1 MEEDSIVVENEGYFS
16 SDIKNL
22 NTRNTEKCRRVKS
35 LFVPS
40 SVESIASGAF
50 KKFLY
55 LESIDLPDSIKE
67 INREAFTGCTNLKG
81 IRIPK
86 KVTQI
91 NYGTF
96 TGCDALQEVALH
108 KGVKRIASYAF
119 TGCESLKSI
128 ILPKGIREIYGNAFE
143 KSGLES
149 ITIPSSIK
157 EISFYSFRDCTHL
170 SQVNLPKG
178 IKEIGVEAFGGCR
191 SLKSIELPSSIR
203 ELRDSAF
210 SKCTTLNNVVLP
222 KKVTSLR
229 VGVFAS
235 CFELSDIT
243 FKGRIQTVEN
253 SAFYRCK
260 ALTKINLPESVKKI
274 EGRAFSGSGLESFT
288 FPKKVK
294 EVSTALFQEC
304 VSLKEVVL
312 NKGMKEIQSSA
323 FSSCSVLKQVEIPST
338 VSRIGTSAFYNCVT
352 LEQIKLPDG
361 LQKIEANCFGKCLA
375 LEKLEIPDSVH
386 TIGKEAFKG
395 CQSLNELV
403 LPSGLTAVENDAF
416 ADCGFKYV
424 YIDKKSSKVV
434 YCKNLPEN
442 TENCTK
448 ITDLNHFRNIEG
460 FDISKLFNV
469 AQIEDYSKVADKLNK
484 SKLSLP
490 ASFIEAM
497 KAEGLLEKMA
507 SEMDFRYFRA
517 EIPDLNKI
525 FEKLPNEN
533 GKIAFMKF
541 AIALG
546 CFSTEKLLDK
556 NGRETETPIAQKASS
571 CLASILKVNDLT
583 VEEIAKNCK
592 DLSFKIKPSQDLIKF
607 LSTKG
612 ENKNLPNID
621 MLETLEIKYPGI
633 FAKVIGNFEEV
644 KGLRIG
650 LDEKGMPY
658 NVPWNEVLIN
668 YYSMTKYDNVTA
680 ENKDIAELFIEKGL
694 SQKVFD
700 EARVLRETAIKD
712 KVPRHILNGHLKEE
726 TIFETIER
734 VRKETE
740 SKLQDNKQLLDT
752 LFAKKFTYEML
763 DKHDPKNAIIGLY
776 ASCCAT
782 LTSPHYGKVIAES
795 TMIKDDVQNMVVR
808 DSQGEIVAKGTMY
821 VNKDKGYAVI
831 NDFEINAK
839 YKDHESDD
847 VGFYDG
853 KNDSEDAKDRD
864 LIFKA
869 FMRGIEA
876 FVKEYDEQN
885 PNKPIKQ
892 VNVGLGYNRLQA
904 QCRAYESDTH
914 GLTVPAEY
922 KFNDA
927 LDGQRILYKRD
938 SVKTETKNTDGGRA
952 E

>member
-1 MEEDSIVVENEGYFS
+1 MEEDSIVVENEGYFAN
-16 SDIKNL
+16 DIKNL
-22 NTRNTEKCRRVKS
+22 NTRNTEKYRRVKS

-67 INREAFTGCTNLKG
+67 INREAFTGCTNLKS

-86 KVTQI
+86 KVTEI

-96 TGCDALQEVALH
+96 TGCDALQEVVLH

-119 TGCESLKSI
+119 TGCESLKAI
-128 ILPKGIREIYGNAFE
+128 TLPNGIREIYGNAFE
-143 KSGLES
+143 KTGLES
-149 ITIPSSIK
+149 VTIPSSLK
-157 EISFYSFRDCTHL
+157 EISFYTFRDCTKL
-170 SQVNLPKG
+170 NQVNLPKG
-178 IKEIGVEAFGGCR
+178 IKEIGVEAFGGCH
-191 SLKSIELPSSIR
+191 SLKSIELPGGIKDIR
-203 ELRDSAF
+203 ESAF
-210 SKCTTLNNVVLP
+210 SKCITLNNVVLP
-222 KKVTSLR
+222 KKITNLR

-235 CFELSDIT
+235 CFELSNIT
-243 FKGRIQTVEN
+243 FKGKIKTIEN

-274 EGRAFSGSGLESFT
+274 EGRAFSGSGVETFK

-294 EVSTALFQEC
+294 EVSIALFQDC

-312 NKGMKEIQSSA
+312 NKGMTEIQSSA
-323 FSSCSVLKQVEIPST
+323 FSSCSVLKQIEIPST
-338 VSRIGTSAFYNCVT
+338 VGRIGSTAFYNCVS
-352 LEQIKLPDG
+352 LEQIKLPKG
-361 LQKIEANCFGKCLA
+361 LQKIEAGCFGKCLS
-375 LEKLEIPDSVH
+375 LEKVEIPESVYA
-386 TIGKEAFKG
+386 IGKEAFKG
-395 CQSLNELV
+395 CQSLTELV
-403 LPSGLTAVENDAF
+403 LPSGLMTVEKDAF

-424 YIDKKSSKVV
+424 YIDKESDRAI

-448 ITDLNHFRNIEG
+448 ITDLSRFKNIDG

-469 AQIEDYSKVADKLNK
+469 AQIDEYSKVADKLNK

-497 KAEGLLEKMA
+497 KAEGLLERMTT
-507 SEMDFRYFRA
+507 EMDFRYFRA
-517 EIPDLNKI
+517 EVPNLGEIL
-525 FEKLPNEN
+525 EKLPNEN
-533 GKIAFMKF
+533 SKIAFMKF
-541 AIALG
+541 ATALG
-546 CFSTEKLLDK
+546 CFSTEKILDK

-571 CLASILKVNDLT
+571 CLASILRVNDLT
-583 VEEIAKNCK
+583 VEEIAKNCM
-592 DLSFKIKPSQDLIKF
+592 DLSLKIKPSQDLIKF

-612 ENKNLPNID
+612 ESKNLPNID

-633 FAKVIGNFEEV
+633 FAKVISNFEDV

-658 NVPWNEVLIN
+658 NVPWNEVLVN
-668 YYSMTKYDNVTA
+668 YYSMTKYDNITA
-680 ENKDIAELFIEKGL
+680 ENKDIAELFIDKGL
-694 SQKVFD
+694 GQKVFD
-700 EARVLRETAIKD
+700 EASALRDIAIKEN
-712 KVPRHILNGHLKEE
+712 VPSHILNTHLREE

-740 SKLQDNKQLLDT
+740 SALQDNKQLIDT

-782 LTSPHYGKVIAES
+782 LTSPHYGKTIAES

-821 VNKDKGYAVI
+821 VNKDKGYVVI

-847 VGFYDG
+847 IGFYDG
-853 KNDSEDAKDRD
+853 KKDSEDAKDRD

-904 QCRAYESDTH
+904 QCRAYEIDTH

-927 LDGQRILYKRD
+927 LEGQRILYKRD
-938 SVKTETKNTDGGRA
+938 EVKTQIKNTDGGRA